1 MTARTWHVVL
11 VTLGA
16 VQLGLAAWAAADP
29 SSFTEHLADF
39 GAYNAHLVRDFAAA
53 SATFG
58 AGLLLAAR
66 IRSLRTPILVLAAM
80 WSGLHALSH
89 LADAGHADPHVLG
102 PTEAVTLVAATALL
116 VVLARLSGRP
126 DSEEG
131 R

>member
-1 MTARTWHVVL
+1 MTARTWRVVL
-11 VTLGA
+11 VALGA
-16 VQLGLAAWAAADP
+16 VQLGLAAWAAADL
-29 SSFTEHLADF
+29 SSFTEHLGNF

-66 IRSLRTPILVLAAM
+66 IRSWRTPILVLAAT

-102 PTEAVTLVAATALL
+102 PTEAVALVAVTALL
-116 VVLARLSGRP
+116 VVLAWLSGP